1 MTPFLLFLAAA
12 TLAPSTGGASARF
25 EYCATM
31 AETDPQKAVVEAN
44 KWRIDGGGIEARQCL
59 GLAYVTL
66 NKFDEAAATFTAAAE
81 NATSDKPDNV
91 ARLWAQAGNAQLLA
105 GNASNAK
112 AALDKAIALG
122 GDPTMLGEAH
132 LDRARALVAIGDQ
145 PAARADLD
153 EALRLVP
160 VDPMAWLLSATLARR
175 LGDLPRARTDIAEA
189 LKRDPDAGD
198 ILIEAGNIAIMS
210 GDLSS
215 ARAFWSDVVARS
227 PGTPQARAAA
237 QALAQ
242 NPE

>member
-1 MTPFLLFLAAA
+1 MTPLLLLLLAADA
-12 TLAPSTGGASARF
+12 ALTAPVSPRF
-25 EYCATM
+25 ERCA
-31 AETDPQKAVVEAN
+31 ALADTDPEKAVVEAN

-59 GLAYVTL
+59 GLAYITL
-66 NKFDEAAATFTAAAE
+66 NKFDEAAATFTGAAE
-81 NATSDKPDNV
+81 SAVSDRPDKV

-105 GNASNAK
+105 GNAAAAK

-122 GDPTMLGEAH
+122 GDPLTLGEAH
-132 LDRARALVAIGDQ
+132 LDRARAVVATGDQ
-145 PAARADLD
+145 QAARADLD
-153 EALRLVP
+153 AAIRLVP
-160 VDPMAWLLSATLARR
+160 ADPMAWLLSATLARR

-210 GDLSS
+210 GDLTG
-215 ARAFWSDVVARS
+215 ARAFWSDVVTRS

-237 QALAQ
+237 QALDQ